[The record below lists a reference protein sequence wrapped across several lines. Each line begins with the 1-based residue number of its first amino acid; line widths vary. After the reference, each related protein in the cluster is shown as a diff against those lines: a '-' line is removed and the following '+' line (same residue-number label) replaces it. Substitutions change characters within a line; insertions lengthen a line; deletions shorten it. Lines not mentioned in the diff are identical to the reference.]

1 MARVLPPD
9 LASLDVLNRQ
19 CHRRAL
25 PACAFLAR
33 VLRIARASLDRVLSK
48 TAAASL
54 RSYTMCPMIVW
65 TGTPRKPSRDGRLRR
80 TSFKFKGA
88 VTLPQD
94 KLAKRGWFNSLHMLA
109 FTKLWI
115 LITRPG
121 RGHQELREDEMNP
134 LRQDSREGQLR
145 LHQ

>member
-54 RSYTMCPMIVW
+54 RSYS
-65 TGTPRKPSRDGRLRR
+65 TGSYLVLIKRVLLYTSNPPWQASRPNL
-80 TSFKFKGA
+80 
-88 VTLPQD
+88 VTLPTRRHLGGES
-94 KLAKRGWFNSLHMLA
+94 KSPRGLKRFAYSVVCNGLPKQFYLS
-109 FTKLWI
+109 I
-115 LITRPG
+115 YRRRDI
-121 RGHQELREDEMNP
+121 
-134 LRQDSREGQLR
+134 S
-145 LHQ
+145 

>member
-54 RSYTMCPMIVW
+54 RSYSWGSYDPCFTVE
-65 TGTPRKPSRDGRLRR
+65 
-80 TSFKFKGA
+80 GA
-88 VTLPQD
+88 VVGRNLL
-94 KLAKRGWFNSLHMLA
+94 KFRAALMYSL
-109 FTKLWI
+109 
-115 LITRPG
+115 G
-121 RGHQELREDEMNP
+121 R
-134 LRQDSREGQLR
+134 S
-145 LHQ
+145 

>member
-54 RSYTMCPMIVW
+54 RSYTKGSYKTYFTVVNVVDFE
-65 TGTPRKPSRDGRLRR
+65 RKNR
-80 TSFKFKGA
+80 
-88 VTLPQD
+88 
-94 KLAKRGWFNSLHMLA
+94 
-109 FTKLWI
+109 
-115 LITRPG
+115 
-121 RGHQELREDEMNP
+121 
-134 LRQDSREGQLR
+134 
-145 LHQ
+145 